1 MTASFLQTPEAVS
14 VLDEREAALERV
26 RETRQGTEL
35 ALLEQRRAL
44 RQAEEVGVSQTT
56 LAAAVGVS
64 QPAVAKALKFARKV
78 RDIPAGFSGADP
90 YEIAQRYAAGEIGR
104 AQVIDELRRWTY
116 APLPEVG
123 PLDDYA
129 PDAPGS
135 SEDLSAAYHRGLI
148 DRSIMEEVLSFISS
162 KD

>member
-90 YEIAQRYAAGEIGR
+90 YEIAQRYAAGEIDR
-104 AQVIDELRRWTY
+104 ARVVDELSRWTY
-116 APLPEVG
+116 VSEPPVDPLE
-123 PLDDYA
+123 DYA
-129 PDAPGS
+129 PQVPGS
-135 SEDLSAAYHRGLI
+135 SQDLSRAYHRDLI
-148 DRSIMEEVLSFISS
+148 DRSIMEEVLPRISS